1 MAAAPGRRTLL
12 APLVLATMASQA
24 LLVVLAPTLVATAA
38 DFGAS
43 VGAVGQARSITA
55 GVAIAASVAIASRLQ
70 RIGVAGM
77 VRRAGALAIVA
88 SLAVAVSPALAV
100 YLAAHVL
107 TGAAFA
113 GLLTAGFAGAAA
125 FVEGERSWALGHI
138 AGANG

>member
-43 VGAVGQARSITA
+43 GGAVGQARSITA
-55 GVAIAASVAIASRLQ
+55 GVAIAASVAIASRVE
-70 RIGVAGM
+70 RMGVGRM
-77 VRRAGALAIVA
+77 VRHAGGLASIA
-88 SLAVAVSPALAV
+88 SLAVAVAPALGV
-100 YLAAHVL
+100 FLAAHVL
-107 TGAAFA
+107 VGAAFA

-125 FVEGERSWALGHI
+125 FVEG
-138 AGANG
+138 